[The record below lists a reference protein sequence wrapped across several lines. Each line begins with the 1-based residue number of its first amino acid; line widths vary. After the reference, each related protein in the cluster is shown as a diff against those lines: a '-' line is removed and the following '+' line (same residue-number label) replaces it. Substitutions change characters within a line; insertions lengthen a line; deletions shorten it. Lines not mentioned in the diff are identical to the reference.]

1 MLQIPH
7 FLAFHRNAVTP
18 SYSFDT
24 HLSPIDFGLL
34 NVKPLSKS
42 DMAFIHFH
50 PAQLRAVQFDTSLH
64 PHPHSC
70 LIPKRRHLSQS
81 TMRLTVSSA
90 KRPHDSKPPSSSSS
104 SSSSR
109 FPFDISAEEAIP
121 RSANWSSDFVQLC
134 NEQLTLLMST
144 MSDIELIALFFRRE
158 NEEEGTLEFVPLI
171 VHSSGDDDK
180 PVRIWISSGA
190 ASETELERGSASH
203 ILPGSV
209 PANWI
214 LPDYP
219 FTSVSHHGGIFM
231 PDGGLSVP
239 IEYNDVV
246 AGTIIVRPK
255 NIVSDGEEQWS
266 PSQIRRVATVAKSIA
281 LAAALEGKWQAYK
294 GILGATSTLLDSV
307 RSLLKTTLHQIRS
320 PLQALVTF
328 GHLMLRKLPLKD
340 SNRDLAKHVIIEA
353 LRVDDLLKPLDK
365 ARDAIVL
372 PGSPRSK
379 ISLSAKPIQA
389 HSSSKLRVPQDIED
403 LLRETDDPFES
414 LDDDVLFGT
423 SPATEEDAGP
433 SDDNLNVVWLCD
445 VLFLQAE
452 RAGVLCTE
460 KGISLAV
467 DINDNAPPILAIEK
481 FVREAMSNLID
492 NALKYSPRGAH
503 IGLTNRLSRLDDSFQ
518 TYDDELDAPDDMVWC
533 VVWDT
538 GYGFTPDEVERIWD
552 YGFRGS
558 AARITGEKGTGL
570 GLGITRQLVRSCG
583 GEIELLS
590 PLPGLWDPRDDGD
603 SDKEEFPGCAFI
615 LSFRR
620 TSDSSDRS
628 PDLND
633 RDHMGGYF
641 KDDRVDDRELEAVD

>member
-1 MLQIPH
+1 
-7 FLAFHRNAVTP
+7 
-18 SYSFDT
+18 
-24 HLSPIDFGLL
+24 
-34 NVKPLSKS
+34 
-42 DMAFIHFH
+42 MAFIHYH
-50 PAQLRAVQFDTSLH
+50 PLQFRTVRLDLRLH
-64 PHPHSC
+64 PRLQSRH
-70 LIPKRRHLSQS
+70 IPEYRLFSKS

-90 KRPHDSKPPSSSSS
+90 KRPHESKPPPSSSS

-109 FPFDISAEEAIP
+109 FPFDLSDEDAIP
-121 RSANWSSDFVQLC
+121 RSSNWSSDFVQLC

-144 MSDIELIALFFRRE
+144 MDNIELIALFFRRE

-231 PDGGLSVP
+231 PEGGLCVP

-255 NIVSDGEEQWS
+255 SVVSDGEKQWS
-266 PSQIRRVATVAKSIA
+266 SSQIRRVATVAKSIA
-281 LAAALEGKWQAYK
+281 LAAALEGKWQTYK

-365 ARDAIVL
+365 ARDTIVL
-372 PGSPRSK
+372 PGSPGSK
-379 ISLSAKPIQA
+379 ISLNAKPV
-389 HSSSKLRVPQDIED
+389 HSRSSSKMRVPQDIED
-403 LLRETDDPFES
+403 LLRESDDPFES
-414 LDDDVLFGT
+414 LDDEILLGAPST
-423 SPATEEDAGP
+423 TQEETEPPQDK
-433 SDDNLNVVWLCD
+433 LNVVWLSD
-445 VLFLQAE
+445 ILFMQAE
-452 RAGVLCTE
+452 RASVLCTE

-467 DINDNAPPILAIEK
+467 DIDDNAPPILAVEK
-481 FVREAMSNLID
+481 YVREAMINLID

-503 IGLTNRLSRLDDSFQ
+503 IGLTNRLSRLENSFR
-518 TYDDELDAPDDMVWC
+518 TYDDELDAPDGMVWC

-538 GYGFTPDEVERIWD
+538 GYGFMPDELERIWD

-558 AARITGEKGTGL
+558 AARITGENGTGL
-570 GLGITRQLVRSCG
+570 GLGITRQLVRYCG

-590 PLPGLWDPRDDGD
+590 PLPELWDPRDDGD
-603 SDKEEFPGCAFI
+603 SDKEEYPGCAFI

-620 TSDSSDRS
+620 TADNSDHN
-628 PDLND
+628 PDLKD
-633 RDHMGGYF
+633 SDHLGDYY
-641 KDDRVDDRELEAVD
+641 KDDMVDDRELEAVD